1 MLYLAGCKTLLL
13 FMATSRKAALSFIF
27 ITLLLDVIGIGLI
40 IPVFPQLI
48 EQLIGGNI
56 SQASQWS
63 GWLTFAYAIMQFVC
77 APIIGNLSDKYGR
90 RPVLLLS
97 LLGFGID
104 YIFLAL
110 APTIWWLFVG
120 RIIAGVFGASMTTA
134 TAYIADISTKENRAQ
149 NFGMIGA
156 AFGVGFIIGP
166 ALGGLLGEIGPRV
179 PFVAAAILTFV
190 NVIYG
195 YFVLPESLDKEH
207 RRAFEWRRANPLGS
221 LMQLRKYKGL
231 GGLIIALVFLY
242 IASHSVQSTWTFVNI
257 EKFNWSTSMIG
268 ISLTVVGV
276 LVAAVQGGLIRFINP
291 KLGNEKSIYVGF
303 VLYAIGLF
311 LFAFASESWMM
322 FAFLVPY
329 CLGGIAGP
337 ALQAIMSGNVP
348 QNEQGELQG
357 ALTSL
362 MSVTAIIGPIF
373 MTNLFAWFTRPGA
386 TIKFA
391 GAPFLA
397 GAVLMLISVFIAYRT
412 MKGHSFINRKSA

>member
-1 MLYLAGCKTLLL
+1 MLYLAGCKTLQL

-110 APTIWWLFVG
+110 APTIWWLFIG

-303 VLYAIGLF
+303 LLYAVGLF

-322 FAFLVPY
+322 FAFLIPY

-386 TIKFA
+386 TVKFA

-397 GAVLMLISVFIAYRT
+397 GAVLMLISVLIAYRT
-412 MKGHSFINRKSA
+412 MKGHSFINRKNA